1 MESTHFLL
9 KRSTYIY
16 VSIVIYVCAFLFFL
30 YIGLHSDNLKN
41 IENNSGDIIKENY
54 LIGDNSVQTFSRI
67 LLNNEIYI
75 IKNYIG
81 IFTLGIYPIILL
93 WFNASFFGI
102 IVGRVISEKG
112 LQFVFIHTLP
122 HSIELVA
129 VILAAADSIFLGI
142 IIFLKYLK
150 YYNCEIKYRTYFYN
164 FVYYIVIILIAAFIE
179 TYVSLKI

>member
-1 MESTHFLL
+1 M
-9 KRSTYIY
+9 
-16 VSIVIYVCAFLFFL
+16 
-30 YIGLHSDNLKN
+30 
-41 IENNSGDIIKENY
+41 
-54 LIGDNSVQTFSRI
+54 
-67 LLNNEIYI
+67 
-75 IKNYIG
+75 
-81 IFTLGIYPIILL
+81 L

-150 YYNCEIKYRTYFYN
+150 YYHCEIKYRMYFHN

-179 TYVSLKI
+179 TYVSFKI